1 MSKIDEFKDH
11 IKVYINAGKQ
21 VAESPLGTARL
32 VGWFSTLKKGADAGV
47 TPEQFRAMF
56 SDLHKYSNE
65 KLEGF
70 IEIGSDLVK
79 GDVIIP
85 QTIFEDPAGEPEKE

>member
-32 VGWFSTLKKGADAGV
+32 VGGFSTLKKV
-47 TPEQFRAMF
+47 LMPV
-56 SDLHKYSNE
+56 L
-65 KLEGF
+65 L
-70 IEIGSDLVK
+70 
-79 GDVIIP
+79 
-85 QTIFEDPAGEPEKE
+85 

>member
-1 MSKIDEFKDH
+1 MPVLLLSNFVQCLATCTSTPM
-11 IKVYINAGKQ
+11 KVA
-21 VAESPLGTARL
+21 
-32 VGWFSTLKKGADAGV
+32 
-47 TPEQFRAMF
+47 
-56 SDLHKYSNE
+56 
-65 KLEGF
+65 GF